1 MHHYLLRTAVI
12 LLTSALLLTGCH
24 NDSHPDTL
32 ESGLQTIKS
41 GGVDREFFLAL
52 PGDGAGIAAAALED
66 DTRPPLLLAFH
77 GYTGSYTNWVGPG
90 RVYDLV
96 DVVDEDAV
104 FVAPQAL
111 DDASGNAV
119 WGGEADLNLF
129 VDIVNYLTEHGVEF
143 NPNKI
148 LLAGHSNGA
157 GFAHELGCRYGN
169 IIRGIVTAAGSL
181 VSTDCFGSAAVLMMQ
196 GSNDPLTAGF
206 LAEAGLNYWI
216 LYNGWDPDA
225 SVPAGVGPCEDYSFP
240 GEPNSPYPVLWCEHT
255 QGHSWPDYGSQTAWD
270 FLNSLDV
277 VEPTLDYPAGGGAER
292 ATPPSDALMTFRI
305 DVPAEINRPIRG
317 VATLRPVSWLDM
329 ETCSAPDVILGIFG
343 VDGVL
348 IPGQISELIEFPIT
362 YLDFSGKLVF
372 PADWALN
379 VTIYVEGGS
388 ASTIPTP
395 GVDYAGNILVSLS
408 AKNADVFIDDPIP
421 LTPGNDP
428 CGFGG

>member
-1 MHHYLLRTAVI
+1 MRIYLLRAIVG
-12 LLTSALLLTGCH
+12 LLVSALFLVGCH
-24 NDSHPDTL
+24 DDNDSEPL
-32 ESGLQTIKS
+32 ETGLQTVESS
-41 GGVDREFFLAL
+41 GVEREFFLQL
-52 PGDGAGIAAAALED
+52 PDDGAGIVAAALED
-66 DTRPPLLLAFH
+66 DPRPSLLFAFH
-77 GYTGSYTNWVGPG
+77 GYTGSYTNWVGDG
-90 RVYDLV
+90 RFYDLV
-96 DVVDEDAV
+96 DVVGDDAV

-148 LLAGHSNGA
+148 YVAGHSNGA
-157 GFAHELGCRYGN
+157 GFAHELGCRYGD
-169 IIRGIVTAAGSL
+169 IIRAIIAAAGSL
-181 VSTDCFGSAAVLMMQ
+181 IRTDCVGSTAVFMMH

-225 SVPAGVGPCEDYSFP
+225 SVPADVGPCEDYSFP
-240 GEPNSPYPVLWCEHT
+240 GELNSPYPVLWCEHT
-255 QGHSWPDYGSQTAWD
+255 QGHSWPDFGSQSAWD
-270 FLNSLDV
+270 FVTGLDV
-277 VEPTLDYPAGGGAER
+277 LQPTLDYPAGGGAER

-317 VATLRPVSWLDM
+317 VATLRPVEWLEM

-388 ASTIPTP
+388 TGTIPTP
-395 GVDYAGNILVSLS
+395 GVDYAGNVLVSLT
-408 AKNADVFIDDPIP
+408 AKNADVLIPEPIP
-421 LTPGNDP
+421 LVPGGDP
-428 CGFGG
+428 CGFF